1 MTEAAALT
9 DADRRIGTVIR
20 LTAAMAEITMPNAL
34 AAAGRRGLAKGTV
47 GDFVILDCDQQAVLG
62 RIVETGIR
70 QTDRA
75 DLDRQME
82 VTATTFPSGRIQMLA
97 SIDKTSQKVARG
109 INCQPRIGDAVYLAD
124 GETLAKTLQD
134 ALTGGLA
141 DPTMID
147 LGTIS
152 GLENARISIPPEK
165 LFGRHCGIF
174 GATGGGKSWTLS
186 RLVGEV
192 ARSGGKCI
200 LFDPTGEFAGRIPNA
215 REFAFS
221 RATGAQ
227 RLGRFP
233 YRSLA
238 EEDLRALLTPTAQA
252 QLPMLRNAVKSLR
265 MVEKL
270 LDPDAPP
277 YELTDHGTH
286 WTFQVMNGQRIVG
299 DIHVEQRG
307 TILKAGKSR
316 VAYGMAELQLGD
328 IVGSEICNFDIHLLA
343 SQIRHECVDLF
354 NRDDDRSFGP
364 HDQRQFTFCSSLII
378 RLETYLNAPELACI
392 FQDDGDD
399 VCAAIEAFIT
409 DPSAGA
415 LVLSFKDVS
424 FKYNTR
430 ELLLNAIG
438 RYLLRR
444 ARSDAFRNTP
454 VVCFLDEAH
463 QFIGRSIGD
472 EANRVT
478 LDSFGLIAKEGRK
491 YGLTLTLATQRPR
504 DVPQDVLSQLGTL
517 IVHRLTN
524 EADRDTIEKA
534 CGEMDRSATAFI
546 PALSQGEAIIVG
558 PELPAPM
565 PVQMTAPPPA
575 QRPSSLGPDYQSAW
589 QRVTDVAAAD
599 AS

>member
-1 MTEAAALT
+1 MIEAAALT

-20 LTAAMAEITMPNAL
+20 LTAAAAEITMPNAL
-34 AAAGRRGLAKGTV
+34 AAAGRRGLARGTV
-47 GDFVILDCDQQAVLG
+47 GDFVVLDCDQQAVLG
-62 RIVETGIR
+62 RIVETGLR
-70 QTDRA
+70 QNDRG

-82 VTATTFPSGRIQMLA
+82 VDAATLPSGRVQMLA
-97 SIDKTSQKVARG
+97 TIDKTTQRVTRG

-134 ALTGGLA
+134 ALTGSLA
-141 DPTMID
+141 DPIMIE

-152 GLENARISIPPEK
+152 GLDDARLSIPPEK

-186 RLVGEV
+186 RLAGEV
-192 ARSGGKCI
+192 ARLGGKCI
-200 LFDPTGEFAGRIPNA
+200 LFDPTGEFAGKIPNA
-215 REFAFS
+215 TEFSFS
-221 RATGAQ
+221 RATGPQ

-233 YRSLA
+233 FRSLA
-238 EEDLRALLTPTAQA
+238 EEDLRALLTPTAQS

-265 MVEKL
+265 MVEAL
-270 LDPDAPP
+270 LDANSPP

-286 WTFQVMNGQRIVG
+286 WTSEVKNETRSIGLLHVDQRK
-299 DIHVEQRG
+299 

-316 VAYGMAELQLGD
+316 VAYGMAELHLGD
-328 IVGSEICNFDIHLLA
+328 IVGSEICNFDIRALA
-343 SQIRHECVDLF
+343 AQIRNECVDVF
-354 NRDDDRSFGP
+354 NREDERLFGF
-364 HDQRQFTFCSSLII
+364 HDPRQLTFCSSLII
-378 RLETYLNAPELACI
+378 RLETYVQAPELACI
-392 FQDDGDD
+392 FKDEGDD
-399 VCAAIEAFIT
+399 VCAAIETFVA
-409 DPSAGA
+409 DPDARS

-430 ELLLNAIG
+430 ELLLNSIG

-444 ARSDAFRNTP
+444 ARADAFRNAP

-463 QFIGRSIGD
+463 QFIGRSVGD
-472 EANRVT
+472 EANRVS

-534 CGEMDRSATAFI
+534 CGEMDRSAAAFI
-546 PALSQGEAIIVG
+546 PALAQGEAIIVG

-589 QRVTDVAAAD
+589 RRDAELVVTP
-599 AS
+599 

>member
-1 MTEAAALT
+1 MIEATALT

-47 GDFVILDCDQQAVLG
+47 GDFVVLDCDQQAVLG
-62 RIVETGIR
+62 RIVETGLR
-70 QTDRA
+70 QNDRG
-75 DLDRQME
+75 DLDRQML
-82 VTATTFPSGRIQMLA
+82 VDAATLPSGRIQMLA
-97 SIDKTSQKVARG
+97 TIDKTTQKVARG

-124 GETLAKTLQD
+124 GKTLAKTLQD
-134 ALTGGLA
+134 ALTGSLA
-141 DPTMID
+141 DPVMID

-174 GATGGGKSWTLS
+174 GATGGGKSWTLA

-200 LFDPTGEFAGRIPNA
+200 LFDPTGEFAGKIPGA

-221 RATGAQ
+221 RASAPQ
-227 RLGRFP
+227 SLAHFP

-238 EEDLRALLTPTAQA
+238 EEDLRALLTPTGQA

-265 MVEKL
+265 MVEAL
-270 LDPDAPP
+270 LDVVSPP
-277 YELTDHGTH
+277 YETDEHDTH
-286 WTFQVMNGQRIVG
+286 WTADVLNGGKSVG
-299 DIHVEQRG
+299 TIHVDRDG

-316 VAYGMAELQLGD
+316 VAYGRAELDLD
-328 IVGSEICNFDIHLLA
+328 HVVGLETCNFDIRALPA
-343 SQIRHECVDLF
+343 QIRHECVYVYNEGDK
-354 NRDDDRSFGP
+354 RAFGNQDP
-364 HDQRQFTFCSSLII
+364 RQLTYCSSLII
-378 RLETYLNAPELACI
+378 RLETYLHAPELACI
-392 FQDDGDD
+392 FKQDGED
-399 VCAAIEAFIT
+399 VCAAIEAFVI
-409 DPSAGA
+409 DPDARA

-444 ARSDAFRNTP
+444 AREDAFRNAP

-463 QFIGRSIGD
+463 QFIGRAVGD

-546 PALSQGEAIIVG
+546 PALAQGEAIIVG

-565 PVQMTAPPPA
+565 PVQMMPPPVA
-575 QRPSSLGPDYQSAW
+575 QRPSSLGPDYQTAW
-589 QRVTDVAAAD
+589 QGVVHAATLEAP
-599 AS
+599 

>member
-1 MTEAAALT
+1 MTDLAALT

-20 LTAAMAEITMPNAL
+20 LTAASAEITMPNAL
-34 AAAGRRGLAKGTV
+34 AVAGRRGLAKGTV
-47 GDFVILDCDQQAVLG
+47 GDFVVVDCDRQAVLG
-62 RIVETGIR
+62 RIVETGLR
-70 QTDRA
+70 QTDRV
-75 DLDRQME
+75 DLDRQIE
-82 VTATTFPSGRIQMLA
+82 VDAATLPSGRIQMLA
-97 SIDKTSQKVARG
+97 TIDKTVQRVVRG

-134 ALTGGLA
+134 ALTGTMT
-141 DPTMID
+141 DPVMID

-152 GLENARISIPPEK
+152 GLANARISIPPEK

-200 LFDPTGEFAGRIPNA
+200 LFDPTGEFAGKIPNA
-215 REFAFS
+215 TEFAFS
-221 RATGAQ
+221 RATGTQ

-233 YRSLA
+233 FRSLA

-265 MVEKL
+265 MVEAL
-270 LDPDAPP
+270 LDESGPP
-277 YELTDHGTH
+277 YTSTDHGTH
-286 WTFQVMNGQRIVG
+286 RIFEVVNGQRSVG
-299 DIHVEQRG
+299 TLHVEQRG
-307 TILKAGKSR
+307 TIIKAGKSR
-316 VAYGMAELQLGD
+316 VAYGMAELRLGD
-328 IVGSEICNFDIHLLA
+328 IVGSETCDFNVHALA
-343 SQIRHECVDLF
+343 AQIRHECIDVF

-378 RLETYLNAPELACI
+378 RLETYLQAPELACI
-392 FQDDGDD
+392 FKEDGEDA
-399 VCAAIEAFIT
+399 CAAIEAFIA
-409 DPSAGA
+409 DPEARA

-444 ARSDAFRNTP
+444 ARADAFKNAP

-463 QFIGRSIGD
+463 QFIGRSVGD
-472 EANRVT
+472 EANRVS

-565 PVQMTAPPPA
+565 PVQMTPPPLA
-575 QRPSSLGPDYQSAW
+575 QRPSSLGPDYQAAW
-589 QRVTDVAAAD
+589 QRDPDIIV
-599 AS
+599 

>member
-1 MTEAAALT
+1 MIEAAALT
-9 DADRRIGTVIR
+9 DVDRRIGTVIR
-20 LTAAMAEITMPNAL
+20 LTAAVAEITMPNAL

-47 GDFVILDCDQQAVLG
+47 GDFVVLDCDQQAVLG
-62 RIVETGIR
+62 RIVETGLR
-70 QTDRA
+70 QNDRG
-75 DLDRQME
+75 DLDRQML
-82 VTATTFPSGRIQMLA
+82 VDAATLPSGRIQMLA
-97 SIDKTSQKVARG
+97 TIDKTTQKVARG

-124 GETLAKTLQD
+124 GETLAKILQD
-134 ALTGGLA
+134 ALTGNLS
-141 DPTMID
+141 DPVMIE

-174 GATGGGKSWTLS
+174 GATGGGKSWTLA

-200 LFDPTGEFAGRIPNA
+200 LFDPTGEFAGKIPGA

-221 RATGAQ
+221 RATGEQ
-227 RLGRFP
+227 DLGRFP
-233 YRSLA
+233 ARSLA
-238 EEDLRALLTPTAQA
+238 EEDLRALLTPTGQA

-265 MVEKL
+265 MVEAL
-270 LDPDAPP
+270 LNGDPP
-277 YELTDHGTH
+277 YEVTDHDTH
-286 WTFQVMNGQRIVG
+286 WTAEVPFGERSSG
-299 DIHVEQRG
+299 TIHIERHR

-316 VAYGMAELQLGD
+316 VAYGMAEIRLNSV
-328 IVGSEICNFDIHLLA
+328 VGAETCDFDIRALPT
-343 SQIRHECVDLF
+343 QIRHECVDITG
-354 NRDDDRSFGP
+354 RDDHAFGTR
-364 HDQRQFTFCSSLII
+364 DLRQIGFCSSLII
-378 RLETYLNAPELACI
+378 RLETYLQAPELACI
-392 FQDDGDD
+392 FGDEGED
-399 VCAAIEAFIT
+399 VCSAIEAFVI
-409 DPSAGA
+409 DDNARA

-444 ARSDAFRNTP
+444 AREDTFRNAP

-463 QFIGRSIGD
+463 PFIGRAVGD

-546 PALSQGEAIIVG
+546 PALAQGEAIIIG

-565 PVQMTAPPPA
+565 PVQMMAPPVA
-575 QRPSSLGPDYQSAW
+575 QRPSSLGPDYQTAW
-589 QRVTDVAAAD
+589 QGVVHAAVPEAP
-599 AS
+599 